1 MSKKINDIV
10 IGIDGG
16 GTHTRVMVAD
26 IEGNVL
32 SYVETGAASIHKDL
46 QSKLNVHQAI
56 QEALQ
61 QAGKEIGEVA
71 VLVGGIAGYD
81 SETDLDWVQPLT
93 DLEGLTCTKLHVNDA
108 VVAHSGALLSEPG
121 VIVISGTG
129 SIIFAINEAGRQIR
143 NYDLHQYAASAARF
157 LAYDATYELLAGN
170 VDESDHELIQ
180 AMLQFWELSS
190 VEELAQ
196 FALTGFFSDQRE
208 RNRRFAELAPAIT
221 KAALQNSRLAQTVCD
236 RAAHQIMVGVEILS
250 SYFSEPEV
258 KVSLIGSV
266 VNSDYFQQK
275 LALQMN
281 AGNNK
286 RYRLVQP
293 AFSPVAG
300 AVLLALNQLDIPID
314 PRLQDNLAFHPH
326 SRHANSL
333 SETKNS

>member
-1 MSKKINDIV
+1 MGKKPNDIV
-10 IGIDGG
+10 LGIDGG
-16 GTHTRVMVAD
+16 GTYTRVMVAD
-26 IEGNVL
+26 SEGNVF
-32 SYVETGAASIHKDL
+32 SYVEKGASSIHKDL

-61 QAGKEIGEVA
+61 QAGKEKGEV
-71 VLVGGIAGYD
+71 VSLVGGIAGYD
-81 SETDLDWVQPLT
+81 SETDLDWVKSLT

-129 SIIFAINEAGRQIR
+129 SIIFAVNEAGRQIR

-157 LAYDATYELLAGN
+157 LGYDATYELLAGN
-170 VDESDHELIQ
+170 FDESDHELIQ
-180 AMLQFWELSS
+180 GMLQFWELSS
-190 VEELAQ
+190 VEELTQ

-221 KAALQNSRLAQTVCD
+221 KAALHNSSLAQTVCD

-250 SYFSEPEV
+250 SYFSESEV

-266 VNSDYFQQK
+266 VNSEYFQQK
-275 LALQMN
+275 LAFQLN

-293 AFSPVAG
+293 VFSPVAG
-300 AVLLALNQLDIPID
+300 AVLLAIRQLDIPIE
-314 PRLQDNLAFHPH
+314 PRLLENLALHPR
-326 SRHANSL
+326 SRHV
-333 SETKNS
+333 